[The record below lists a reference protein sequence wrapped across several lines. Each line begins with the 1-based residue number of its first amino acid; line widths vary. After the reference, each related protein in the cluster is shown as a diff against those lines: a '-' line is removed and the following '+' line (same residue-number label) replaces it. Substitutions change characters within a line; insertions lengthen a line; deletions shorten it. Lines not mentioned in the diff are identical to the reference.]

1 MSIRK
6 RFLFYSLVI
15 ILFLSQTLSV
25 MAATPEM
32 PVPDGAGAVLAEATS
47 SQVFRQQ
54 SSDTQYQPYG
64 LINLLISLTALRHAR
79 LTDIV
84 TVPIGMDAVLPSEAY
99 VIYLEEGEQLSI
111 ENCIG
116 ALLFNSANDAAYTLA
131 VGLAGSVDT
140 FVEWMNETAAECGAV
155 HSHFVSVF
163 DTENTEQYTTALDL
177 SRIASAFWQEPALS
191 NLLSSELYSIGPT
204 NLTSET
210 RYYANP
216 FKMLEPGTSYYYEY
230 ASGGKSSRNAIAA
243 FAHTESMTLVSIV
256 LGASDSDAA
265 YKASEKILEYG
276 FDYFQPV
283 TIEYT
288 GESIARIPVY
298 DQGEKIGY
306 ADAVV
311 KGPLLFYAEV
321 LSRKPTDPEGLESF
335 FSHTLQLPESL
346 QAPVMAGEKIGE
358 VVYTRLDDPT
368 VQIHLDCVAGDTI
381 HAVEESADNTETS
394 SGSLAQYLSWLNWLL
409 LLVILIL
416 GWKLLGPIIQK
427 TRHKPKPF

>member
-6 RFLFYSLVI
+6 RFLFYSFVI

-99 VIYLEEGEQLSI
+99 VIYLEEGEQLSV

-177 SRIASAFWQEPALS
+177 SRIASAFW
-191 NLLSSELYSIGPT
+191 
-204 NLTSET
+204 
-210 RYYANP
+210 
-216 FKMLEPGTSYYYEY
+216 
-230 ASGGKSSRNAIAA
+230 
-243 FAHTESMTLVSIV
+243 
-256 LGASDSDAA
+256 
-265 YKASEKILEYG
+265 
-276 FDYFQPV
+276 
-283 TIEYT
+283 
-288 GESIARIPVY
+288 
-298 DQGEKIGY
+298 
-306 ADAVV
+306 
-311 KGPLLFYAEV
+311 
-321 LSRKPTDPEGLESF
+321 
-335 FSHTLQLPESL
+335 
-346 QAPVMAGEKIGE
+346 
-358 VVYTRLDDPT
+358 
-368 VQIHLDCVAGDTI
+368 
-381 HAVEESADNTETS
+381 
-394 SGSLAQYLSWLNWLL
+394 
-409 LLVILIL
+409 
-416 GWKLLGPIIQK
+416 
-427 TRHKPKPF
+427 

>member
-6 RFLFYSLVI
+6 RFLFYSFVI

-99 VIYLEEGEQLSI
+99 VIYLEEGEQLSV

-298 DQGEKIGY
+298 DQNRIRRCC
-306 ADAVV
+306 
-311 KGPLLFYAEV
+311 
-321 LSRKPTDPEGLESF
+321 RKRS
-335 FSHTLQLPESL
+335 
-346 QAPVMAGEKIGE
+346 
-358 VVYTRLDDPT
+358 PT
-368 VQIHLDCVAGDTI
+368 VLRGSSLPQ
-381 HAVEESADNTETS
+381 ADRS
-394 SGSLAQYLSWLNWLL
+394 
-409 LLVILIL
+409 
-416 GWKLLGPIIQK
+416 
-427 TRHKPKPF
+427 